1 MAAHAERLDQ
11 AQNFN
16 LLLLVLTADRSS
28 GDRLGAAL
36 VLGEQDEMIADGGV
50 RNVGGKIAVGRQLL
64 EVGAPLFGHSVGIVQ
79 VELIEL
85 FHICSVATG

>member
-1 MAAHAERLDQ
+1 MAAHAECLDQ
-11 AQNFN
+11 TQDFN
-16 LLLLVLTADRSS
+16 LLLLVLGAHCTS
-28 GDRLGAAL
+28 GHRLGATL
-36 VLGEQDEMIADGGV
+36 ILGEQDEMIPDGGV
-50 RNVGGKIAVGRQLL
+50 RNVGSKIAVGRQLL